1 MSIIWTIAVRE
12 YKRYFASPAAYL
24 IAFMILL
31 VIGIFFYLT
40 LQIALEQRAFV
51 PGVDTVL
58 GVLPTLLMLA
68 TPVVTARTIAEEGKL
83 GTIELLLTSPVRDW
97 ELVIGKWLGSFMFM
111 LTIVIVTIIYPIILH
126 QLVDPG
132 IDQGPLITGYLG
144 LALMLA
150 AMLAIGVFV
159 SSLFTS
165 QIAAFATTLGIL
177 IVLWWVINPIA
188 QTIGVTGGY
197 ELIQYLDI
205 RQHYFTNFLYGVID
219 LRDVT
224 YYLGLTALGLFL
236 GTLSVEVRR
245 W

>member
-97 ELVIGKWLGSFMFM
+97 ELVIGKWLGSYMFM

>member
-1 MSIIWTIAVRE
+1 MSVIWTIAVRE

-31 VIGIFFYLT
+31 VVGIFFYLT
-40 LQIALEQRAFV
+40 LQVALQQPSFV
-51 PGVDTVL
+51 PGADTVL

-68 TPVVTARTIAEEGKL
+68 TPVVTARTLAEEGKL
-83 GTIELLLTSPVRDW
+83 GTIELLLSAPVKDW
-97 ELVIGKWLGSFMFM
+97 ELVVGKWLGSFMFM
-111 LTIVIVTIIYPIILH
+111 LTIVIITIIYPLILH
-126 QLVDPG
+126 QLTDPG

-144 LALMLA
+144 LALLLA
-150 AMLAIGVFV
+150 AMLALGVFI
-159 SSLFTS
+159 SSLFNS
-165 QIAAFATTLGIL
+165 QIAAFATTLGVL
-177 IVLWWVINPIA
+177 IVLWWVISPIV
-188 QTIGVTGGY
+188 QIIGITGGG

-205 RQHYFTNFLYGVID
+205 SDHYYSNFIRGVID

-224 YYLGLTALGLFL
+224 FYLGVTALGLFL